1 MTSPGSKESGGEHLS
16 ASAHAAIAQRSYEQG
31 NLEFAKRHALIAA
44 DLDSGPKPT
53 DLDLAVIFHA
63 CGEADRARG
72 IVERLF
78 RSGERSPRFAVLFG
92 EMAPSMDRINEALS
106 LLVELIG
113 AMKGQPAREMAI
125 MHAVVA
131 NLLDR
136 VGEYDRAFAYATQSN
151 VLRGGTYERE
161 RVERFVSQMTGYFTR
176 HRMSSLARST
186 LQTEQPVFLIGMP
199 RSGSTLIEQILSSH
213 PKVAGGGEVPWMFD
227 AGFESARR
235 AGGNTEF
242 PDSLDR
248 LTISDVDAMAAQ
260 YLAKISSVAPGMDRF
275 TDKMLSN
282 YLNLGLIALLFP
294 QAKVIH
300 CVRDPLDTCLS
311 CYMTNFATGHEFT
324 RRLDWL
330 GHFYSNY
337 RRLMGHWFTVLD
349 QPILGVRYEALVQDP
364 QAQSRRIFDFLGLG
378 WDERCLRFYENKRP
392 ITTSSAQQ
400 VRRPI
405 YSSSVGRWRH
415 YEKQLMPLRREL
427 ERG

>member
-31 NLEFAKRHALIAA
+31 NLELARRHALIAA

-106 LLVELIG
+106 LLLELID
-113 AMKGQPAREMAI
+113 ASKDQHPRQLALV
-125 MHAVVA
+125 HAVVA

-136 VGEYDRAFAYATQSN
+136 LGQYDQAFVHATQSN
-151 VLRGGTYERE
+151 VLRGGTYEPH
-161 RVERFVSQMTGYFTR
+161 RVERFISRMMDYFTR
-176 HRMSSLARST
+176 HRIACLSRST

-199 RSGSTLIEQILSSH
+199 RSGSTLIEQILCSH

-227 AGFESARR
+227 AGIESARR
-235 AGGNTEF
+235 AGGDTEF
-242 PDSLDR
+242 PGSLDR
-248 LTISDVDAMAAQ
+248 LSISDLDALAGQ
-260 YLAKISSVAPGMDRF
+260 YLAKISSVAPQADRF

-294 QAKVIH
+294 QARIIH
-300 CVRDPLDTCLS
+300 CSRDPMDTCVS

-330 GHFYSNY
+330 GHFYRHY
-337 RRLMGHWFTVLD
+337 RLLMDHWLTVLR
-349 QPILGVRYEALVQDP
+349 QPMLEVRYEALVQDP
-364 QAQSRRIFDFLGLG
+364 QTQSRRIFDFIGLG
-378 WDERCLRFYENKRP
+378 WDEQCLRFYENKRP